1 MNKFQPLMWIV
12 LIIFI
17 VVLVVPSILV
27 ASFSNNTKRNIVAS
41 SKQNSVTSIENKESN
56 NDKNPPGPS
65 LEVTVYRTNT
75 KEIEN
80 IPLEEYV
87 VGVVASEMPISFE
100 LEALK
105 AQSLAARTFL
115 VKQMLSNSKINLP
128 DDTDITDNTQYHQV
142 YKNKKEL
149 ANEWGENYQ
158 SNISKVQKAVDATK
172 GQILT
177 YDKNPIDPSFF
188 STSNGYTENS
198 EDYWGNKTPY
208 LKSVESPWDIKS
220 PKFQYQTSIPV
231 SKFEEL
237 LGITLN
243 NDVNIGKVI
252 SKSIGNRIKVFEIND
267 KKYSGKTI
275 RDKLKLNSSD
285 FTFKREGS
293 RVIINTKGN
302 GHGVGMSQ
310 YGANG
315 LAQEGKNYKDIVNYY
330 YQDVTISSVEPFI
343 NKMYV
348 KK

>member
-12 LIIFI
+12 LTIII
-17 VVLVVPSILV
+17 VILIVPSILV
-27 ASFSNNTKRNIVAS
+27 VSFSNNTKKDS
-41 SKQNSVTSIENKESN
+41 DTSTKQGFVESTNVKENT
-56 NDKNPPGPS
+56 DKISTEPS
-65 LEVTVYRTNT
+65 FEVSVYRTNT

-128 DDTDITDNTQYHQV
+128 DGTDITDNIQYHQV

-149 ANEWGENYQ
+149 ANEWQENYKK
-158 SNISKVQKAVDATK
+158 NISKIQRAVEATK

-177 YDKNPIDPSFF
+177 YDEKPIDASFF

-208 LKSVESPWDIKS
+208 LRSVESPWDIQS
-220 PKFQYQTSIPV
+220 PKFQNQTTIQV

-237 LGITLN
+237 LGIKLN
-243 NDVNIGKVI
+243 NEVNIGKVI
-252 SKSIGNRIKVFEIND
+252 SKSEGNRIKFFEINH
-267 KKYSGKTI
+267 KKYSGRNI
-275 RDKLKLNSSD
+275 RDKLNLNSSD
-285 FTFKREGS
+285 FTFKRAGS
-293 RVIINTKGN
+293 KVIITTKGN

-315 LAQEGKNYKDIVNYY
+315 MAQEGKNYKNIVNYY
-330 YQDVTISSVEPFI
+330 YQGVTISSVEPFI
-343 NKMYV
+343 NKMVV

>member
-1 MNKFQPLMWIV
+1 MNKFQPLMWVV
-12 LIIFI
+12 LTIFI

-27 ASFSNNTKRNIVAS
+27 ASFSNNTKQNIVDS
-41 SKQNSVTSIENKESN
+41 SKQNSVSSIDNKESK
-56 NDKNPPGPS
+56 NDKNSPES
-65 LEVTVYRTNT
+65 SIEVSVYRTNT

-87 VGVVASEMPISFE
+87 VGVVASEMPVTFE

-115 VKQMLSNSKINLP
+115 VQQMLSKSKINLP
-128 DDTDITDNTQYHQV
+128 DGTDITDNIQYHQV

-149 ANEWGENYQ
+149 AIQWREDYKT
-158 SNISKVQKAVDATK
+158 NISKIQKAVDATR

-177 YDKNPIDPSFF
+177 YAEKPIDASFF

-220 PKFQYQTSIPV
+220 PKFQYQTTIQV

-237 LGITLN
+237 LGIKLN
-243 NDVNIGKVI
+243 NDVNIGNVI
-252 SKSIGNRIKVFEIND
+252 SKSTGNRIKLIEIND
-267 KKYSGKTI
+267 KKFSGKTI

-293 RVIINTKGN
+293 EVIIYTKGN

>member
-1 MNKFQPLMWIV
+1 MNKFQPLMWTVLTIIIV
-12 LIIFI
+12 I
-17 VVLVVPSILV
+17 LVVPSILV
-27 ASFSNNTKRNIVAS
+27 VSFSNNTKQSIDASTKQDIVDS
-41 SKQNSVTSIENKESN
+41 TSIKESTDEN
-56 NDKNPPGPS
+56 SPEPS
-65 LEVTVYRTNT
+65 TEVSIYRTNT
-75 KEIEN
+75 KEVEN

-87 VGVVASEMPISFE
+87 VGVVASEMPASFE

-128 DDTDITDNTQYHQV
+128 EGTDITDNSQYHQV

-149 ANEWGENYQ
+149 ANEWQENYK
-158 SNISKVQKAVDATK
+158 SNISKIRKAVDATK

-177 YDKNPIDPSFF
+177 YDEKPIDASFF

-198 EDYWGNKTPY
+198 EDYWDNKTPY
-208 LKSVESPWDIKS
+208 LKSVESPWDIQS
-220 PKFQYQTSIPV
+220 PKFQYQTTIQV

-237 LGITLN
+237 LGIKLK
-243 NDVNIGKVI
+243 NDVNIGTVI
-252 SKSIGNRIKVFEIND
+252 SKSKGNRIKFFEIND

-275 RDKLKLNSSD
+275 RDKLKLNSTD

-293 RVIINTKGN
+293 KVIINTKGN

-315 LAQEGKNYKDIVNYY
+315 LAQEGKNYKDIVHYY

-343 NKMYV
+343 NQMYV

>member
-12 LIIFI
+12 FTTMI
-17 VVLVVPSILV
+17 VILVVPSILV
-27 ASFSNNTKRNIVAS
+27 VSFSNHAKKNLDASTKQDVSESTYTKENS
-41 SKQNSVTSIENKESN
+41 SE
-56 NDKNPPGPS
+56 PS
-65 LEVTVYRTNT
+65 TDVSVYRTKT
-75 KEIEN
+75 KVIEH

-87 VGVVASEMPISFE
+87 VGVVASEMPVTFE
-100 LEALK
+100 MEALK

-115 VKQMLSNSKINLP
+115 VQQMISDSKINLP
-128 DDTDITDNTQYHQV
+128 DGTDITDNIQYHQV
-142 YKNKKEL
+142 FKNKKEL
-149 ANEWGENYQ
+149 ANEWGKDYQ

-172 GQILT
+172 GQIIT
-177 YDKNPIDPSFF
+177 FDEKPIDASFF

-198 EDYWGNKTPY
+198 EDYWGNETPY

-220 PKFQYQTSIPV
+220 PKFQYQTAIQV

-237 LGITLN
+237 LGIKLN

-252 SKSIGNRIKVFEIND
+252 SKSTGNRIKLIEIND
-267 KKYSGKTI
+267 KRYSGKTI
-275 RDKLKLNSSD
+275 RDKLKLQSSD
-285 FTFKREGS
+285 FTIKREGS
-293 RVIINTKGN
+293 EVIIYTKGN

-315 LAQEGKNYKDIVNYY
+315 LAQEGKSYKDIVHYY
-330 YQDVTISSVEPFI
+330 YQDITISSVEPFK

>member
-12 LIIFI
+12 LTIFSLI
-17 VVLVVPSILV
+17 LVVPSLLV
-27 ASFSNNTKRNIVAS
+27 VSFSNNPKQASTKQNIVAS
-41 SKQNSVTSIENKESN
+41 TDIKESK
-56 NDKNPPGPS
+56 NDKNSTEPS
-65 LEVTVYRTNT
+65 IDVSVYRTNT
-75 KEIEN
+75 KEIEH

-87 VGVVASEMPISFE
+87 VGVVASEMPITFE

-128 DDTDITDNTQYHQV
+128 GGTDITDNIQYHQV
-142 YKNKKEL
+142 YKSKKEL
-149 ANEWGENYQ
+149 ANEWGENYK
-158 SNISKVQKAVDATK
+158 SNISKIQKAVEATK
-172 GQILT
+172 GKILT
-177 YDKNPIDPSFF
+177 YDEKPIDASFF

-208 LKSVESPWDIKS
+208 LKSVESPWDIQS
-220 PKFQYQTSIPV
+220 PKFQYQTTIQV
-231 SKFEEL
+231 TKFEEL
-237 LGITLN
+237 LGIKLN
-243 NDVNIGKVI
+243 NDVNIGRVI
-252 SKSIGNRIKVFEIND
+252 SKSKGNRIKFFEING

-275 RDKLKLNSSD
+275 RDKLRLNSSD
-285 FTFKREGS
+285 FTFKREGNK
-293 RVIINTKGN
+293 VIINTKGN

-315 LAQEGKNYKDIVNYY
+315 LAQEGKNYKDILNYY
-330 YQDVTISSVEPFI
+330 YQGVTISSVEPFI

>member
-12 LIIFI
+12 LSTIII
-17 VVLVVPSILV
+17 TLVVPSILV
-27 ASFSNNTKRNIVAS
+27 LGFSNSPKKYIDAS
-41 SKQNSVTSIENKESN
+41 TSQDFVESTNSKDQTDKKSAEPSIDVS
-56 NDKNPPGPS
+56 
-65 LEVTVYRTNT
+65 VYRTLT
-75 KEIEN
+75 KEVEQ

-87 VGVVASEMPISFE
+87 VGVVASEMPVSFE

-115 VKQMLSNSKINLP
+115 VRQMLSNSTINLP
-128 DDTDITDNTQYHQV
+128 EGTDITDNTQFHQV
-142 YKNKKEL
+142 FKNKKEL
-149 ANEWGENYQ
+149 ASEWGKNYQ

-172 GQILT
+172 GQIIT
-177 YDKNPIDPSFF
+177 YDEKPIDASFF

-208 LKSVESPWDIKS
+208 LKSVESPWDLQS
-220 PKFQYQTSIPV
+220 PKFQNETTIQVP
-231 SKFEEL
+231 KFEEL
-237 LGITLN
+237 LGIKLDS
-243 NDVNIGKVI
+243 DVNIGSVL
-252 SKSIGNRIKVFEIND
+252 SKSEGNRIKSFEIND

-275 RDKLKLNSSD
+275 RDKLKLHSSD
-285 FTFKREGS
+285 FTIKREGS
-293 RVIINTKGN
+293 EVIIHTKGN

-315 LAQEGKNYKDIVNYY
+315 LAQEGKNYQDIVHYY
-330 YQDVTISSVEPFI
+330 YQDITISSVEPFI

>member
-12 LIIFI
+12 LTIII
-17 VVLVVPSILV
+17 VILVVPSILV
-27 ASFSNNTKRNIVAS
+27 VSFSNNTKQNIDAS
-41 SKQNSVTSIENKESN
+41 TKQDIVGSTNIKESADKNSPEPSIEVS
-56 NDKNPPGPS
+56 
-65 LEVTVYRTNT
+65 VYRTNT

-87 VGVVASEMPISFE
+87 VGVVASEMPVSFE

-115 VKQMLSNSKINLP
+115 VKQMLSNSNINLP
-128 DDTDITDNTQYHQV
+128 EGTDITDNFQYHQV

-149 ANEWGENYQ
+149 ANEWQENYK
-158 SNISKVQKAVDATK
+158 SNISKIQKAVDATK

-177 YDKNPIDPSFF
+177 YDEKPIDASFF

-208 LKSVESPWDIKS
+208 LKSVESPWDIQS
-220 PKFQYQTSIPV
+220 PKFQYQTTIQV

-237 LGITLN
+237 LGIKLN
-243 NDVNIGKVI
+243 NDVNIGTVI
-252 SKSIGNRIKVFEIND
+252 SKSKGNRIKFFEIND

-293 RVIINTKGN
+293 KVIINTKGN

-315 LAQEGKNYKDIVNYY
+315 LAQEGKNYKDIINYY